1 MNEYVVKMLRYFGAA
16 VVGALSFEFAID
28 DEMTKKRLL
37 GFVNAA
43 KNADLTKIKVSDN
56 QKKVYETY
64 KNLYE
69 KKKMVS
75 QEEYDIMKRIGVE
88 KFDNF
93 QEVFENNIR
102 KAK

>member
-1 MNEYVVKMLRYFGAA
+1 
-16 VVGALSFEFAID
+16 
-28 DEMTKKRLL
+28 
-37 GFVNAA
+37 
-43 KNADLTKIKVSDN
+43 
-56 QKKVYETY
+56 
-64 KNLYE
+64 
-69 KKKMVS
+69 MVS